1 MVRPRHC
8 RRIASLPR
16 CGLFKPAGVP
26 ACTLEEVVLE
36 VDELEALRLS
46 DLEGLYQE
54 DAAARMKVS
63 RATFGRI
70 VESARRKVAD
80 ALVAGKALRI
90 EGGAYEQAEMREF
103 ACDDCNH
110 AWQEPFGTGRPGKCP
125 ACSGRNF
132 HRRGCERASGGY
144 PRSPAPG
151 PTPVGKKTAVPRRK
165 TRSEK

>member
-110 AWQEPFGTGRPGKCP
+110 AWQEPFGAGRPGQCP
-125 ACSGRNF
+125 SCSGRNF
-132 HRRGCERASGGY
+132 HRRGCERAPGG
-144 PRSPAPG
+144 G
-151 PTPVGKKTAVPRRK
+151 CRRK
-165 TRSEK
+165 TSGPQTPGEKSAVPPDKRSSK